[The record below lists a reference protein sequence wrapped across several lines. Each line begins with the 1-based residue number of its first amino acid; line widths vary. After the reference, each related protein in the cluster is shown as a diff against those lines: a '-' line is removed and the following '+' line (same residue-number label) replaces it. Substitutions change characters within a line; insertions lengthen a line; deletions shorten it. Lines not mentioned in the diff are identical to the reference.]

1 MRCFARFALLV
12 SAIAFAPLLP
22 ASAEPLTVLAGPIE
36 PWSIENGDRPGVM
49 VEMLTEMAKRANIEV
64 NLKFEPW
71 SRAQSDTQAGKDL
84 AIIALTRT
92 PEREPKYTWIVP
104 LLSDPLWLHA
114 TRGDL
119 NISALDKAS
128 TLNISVLRGTP
139 QEDTLRQA
147 GLTKLDLTTDDDSG
161 AKMLKAGRVDAW
173 FTRGMSASY
182 SYGKIGGDPKQ
193 LLRGAET
200 ATPPMYL
207 AGSRDFSP
215 ELAAKLNK
223 AFESMKADGSYDKIV
238 KSYQ

>member
-1 MRCFARFALLV
+1 MV
-12 SAIAFAPLLP
+12 
-22 ASAEPLTVLAGPIE
+22 AGEI
-36 PWSIENGDRPGVM
+36 RYPGRQGSGHY
-49 VEMLTEMAKRANIEV
+49 RAD
-64 NLKFEPW
+64 PH
-71 SRAQSDTQAGKDL
+71 AG
-84 AIIALTRT
+84 AGA
-92 PEREPKYTWIVP
+92 PKYTWIVP

-147 GLTKLDLTTDDDSG
+147 GLTKLDLTTDDDLG

-173 FTRGMSASY
+173 FTRGMSRSY

-200 ATPPMYL
+200 ATLPMYL
-207 AGSRDFSP
+207 AGSLRLFTGTRG
-215 ELAAKLNK
+215 ETEQG
-223 AFESMKADGSYDKIV
+223 F
-238 KSYQ
+238 

>member
-1 MRCFARFALLV
+1 
-12 SAIAFAPLLP
+12 
-22 ASAEPLTVLAGPIE
+22 
-36 PWSIENGDRPGVM
+36 M

-119 NISALDKAS
+119 NISALDGC

-147 GLTKLDLTTDDDSG
+147 GLTKLDLTTNDNSG

-173 FTRGMSASY
+173 FTRGMFGVGALPTARSAAIRNSFCVEPRRRRRQCI
-182 SYGKIGGDPKQ
+182 SPG
-193 LLRGAET
+193 RET
-200 ATPPMYL
+200 FHRT
-207 AGSRDFSP
+207 R
-215 ELAAKLNK
+215 EN
-223 AFESMKADGSYDKIV
+223 
-238 KSYQ
+238 